1 MPGSQDTPSECPPSC
16 APSRGPDGTGTAGSC
31 VEVSPPEPP
40 LRRLSPF
47 IRAFDRMHSWTRD
60 KNALGSYG
68 RPLLTRRRATS
79 TKGATRLSGSTTTE
93 PRASEA
99 TGIAGA
105 MITNG
110 LTASYVA
117 GPTFVTRY
125 HYCTAILQVSG
136 AQRVGGWGSA
146 LGRYMRAFDSLWG
159 QRHRPD
165 VGYVLGYGD
174 YGLGWSCRGG
184 GRLKF
189 RKLFEVP
196 IPCFY
201 P

>member
-1 MPGSQDTPSECPPSC
+1 MLLGRSLSHAITTAPRYFRSQVPN
-16 APSRGPDGTGTAGSC
+16 
-31 VEVSPPEPP
+31 V
-40 LRRLSPF
+40 
-47 IRAFDRMHSWTRD
+47 M
-60 KNALGSYG
+60 
-68 RPLLTRRRATS
+68 
-79 TKGATRLSGSTTTE
+79 
-93 PRASEA
+93 
-99 TGIAGA
+99 
-105 MITNG
+105 
-110 LTASYVA
+110 
-117 GPTFVTRY
+117 
-125 HYCTAILQVSG
+125 
-136 AQRVGGWGSA
+136 GGWGSA

-201 P
+201 PLSVTEAPNVQQLYRLFDSASLTSVNSVAHASCVGMLGLCFNVHESRPNHSCGRARARLASSDDRPDDYTLQPVSYTHLTLPTKA

>member
-1 MPGSQDTPSECPPSC
+1 
-16 APSRGPDGTGTAGSC
+16 
-31 VEVSPPEPP
+31 
-40 LRRLSPF
+40 
-47 IRAFDRMHSWTRD
+47 
-60 KNALGSYG
+60 
-68 RPLLTRRRATS
+68 
-79 TKGATRLSGSTTTE
+79 
-93 PRASEA
+93 
-99 TGIAGA
+99 

-136 AQRVGGWGSA
+136 AQCVGGWGSA

-201 P
+201 PQYVCVALCPLTSVALTRECES